1 MAWYE
6 IAVEGDA
13 GAWERLLAEQE
24 AGTGQRAVRG
34 QEVPLRAEPPGEP
47 LLGPVG
53 FRARHLAFVPGELA
67 RGLVAALAS
76 HIPPTPPAAI
86 ASIGPAAPPT
96 GAAASHPGLCLARV
110 REVTGGHFDFS
121 VEAFSEPAAKQ
132 IRAVLGAPA
141 PGVEVHLTRDEE
153 ERDPEAGKPGAV
165 ELYAPAHCYA
175 YRAWGTVSGPFQGV
189 QELHRQLHQLP
200 FVYEERLEL
209 AAQPVDPAD
218 LAPGAGSLKGQFVPA
233 VIAGVAAAVM
243 AAAVAGVAAV
253 AGAAEAARA
262 DEAERAD
269 GAAQADRRAAW
280 TVWRAEPPA

>member
-6 IAVEGDA
+6 IVVEGDA

-24 AGTGQRAVRG
+24 AATGQRAVRG

-47 LLGPVG
+47 LLGPVD

-76 HIPPTPPAAI
+76 PAALAAI
-86 ASIGPAAPPT
+86 ASIASAAPPAAPP
-96 GAAASHPGLCLARV
+96 ASHPGLRLAGV

-165 ELYAPAHCYA
+165 ELYAPVHCYA
-175 YRAWGTVSGPFQGV
+175 YRAWGTVSGAFPGV
-189 QELHRQLHQLP
+189 QELHRQLHKLP
-200 FVYEERLEL
+200 FVYEEKLEL

-218 LAPGAGSLKGQFVPA
+218 LAPGAGSLKG
-233 VIAGVAAAVM
+233 
-243 AAAVAGVAAV
+243 
-253 AGAAEAARA
+253 
-262 DEAERAD
+262 
-269 GAAQADRRAAW
+269 
-280 TVWRAEPPA
+280 